1 MLNIPAC
8 HYSWMGYND
17 LQNLSCLYILYRTNP
32 SLYRESYLFHRSYTA
47 LKLNIQSLIVR

>member
-47 LKLNIQSLIVR
+47 LKLNI